1 MNTNKVLVYGASGYV
16 GKLFAKEALKV
27 GLKPILAGRGNTIKE
42 MAQKLGLENRIFSLD
57 SSSQIIQNLKDIDI
71 LINLAGPFSATAR
84 PLIEACLETKTHYL
98 DIAGEVPEF
107 QLVHSYTEQ
116 AQKAGILLLSG
127 AGFGVVPTD
136 LAANLAKEKL
146 PTATVLKIVYSTI
159 GGVSRG
165 TLKTVLKDIN
175 KEGVIRQN
183 GLLKKAKPAFK
194 EMTFESQNKKY
205 KAVYNPWR
213 ADLFTASISTSI
225 PNIETYSTF
234 PAPIVSMMKGKLL
247 WLRNF
252 ILNNLINFLPEG
264 SSEKELKNGKTIVF
278 VEAKNEKGETSK
290 VEIVGSEAYLFTVQ
304 ALLFIV
310 KTMQQKKDFPTGF
323 QTPVTAFGTE
333 ILQKIP
339 SLQIKI
345 N

>member
-1 MNTNKVLVYGASGYV
+1 MKTNKILIYGASGYV
-16 GKLFAKEALKV
+16 GKLLAKEALKV
-27 GLKPILAGRGNTIKE
+27 GLKPILAGRGTTISE
-42 MAQKLGLENRIFSLD
+42 IAQKKGLESRIFSLD
-57 SSSQIIQNLKDIDI
+57 APSTLIENLKDIAI
-71 LINLAGPFSATAR
+71 LINLAGAFSATAR

-107 QLVHSYTEQ
+107 QLVHSYTQQ
-116 AQKAGILLLSG
+116 AQEAGILLLSG

-136 LAANLAKEKL
+136 LASNLAKENL
-146 PTATVLKIVYSTI
+146 PNATHLKIAYSTI

-183 GLLKKAKPAFK
+183 GVFQKAKPAFK
-194 EMTFESQNKKY
+194 EMTFNSQSKNY

-213 ADLFTASISTSI
+213 ADLFTAGLYTHI

-234 PAPIVSMMKGKLL
+234 PSPIVSMMKGKLL

-264 SSEKELKNGKTIVF
+264 SSEKELKNGKTIVY

-290 VEIVGSEAYLFTVQ
+290 VEIIGSEAYLFTVQ

-310 KTMQQKKDFPTGF
+310 KTMQEKKDFPFGF
-323 QTPVTAFGTE
+323 QTPVTAFGTKT
-333 ILQKIP
+333 LQKIS
-339 SLQIKI
+339 SLQIKVI
-345 N
+345 

>member
-1 MNTNKVLVYGASGYV
+1 MNMNKILIYGASGYV
-16 GKLFAKEALKV
+16 GKLLAKEAIKV
-27 GLKPILAGRGNTIKE
+27 GLKPILAGRGNNVKE
-42 MAQKLGLENRIFSLD
+42 MAQKLELESRLFSLE
-57 SSSQIIQNLKDIDI
+57 SSSEIIQHLKDIDI
-71 LINLAGPFSATAR
+71 IINLAGPFSATAR
-84 PLIEACLETKTHYL
+84 PLIEAGLETKTHYL

-107 QLVHSYTEQ
+107 QLVHSYT
-116 AQKAGILLLSG
+116 QKAKEAGILLLSG

-136 LAANLAKEKL
+136 LAANLAKENL
-146 PTATVLKIVYSTI
+146 PDATHLKIAYTTI

-183 GLLKKAKPAFK
+183 GSLQKAKPAFK
-194 EMTFESQNKKY
+194 AMTFESQNKKY
-205 KAVYNPWR
+205 EAVYNPWR
-213 ADLFTASISTSI
+213 ADLFTAGISTSI

-278 VEAKNEKGETSK
+278 AEAKNEQGKTSNI
-290 VEIVGSEAYLFTVQ
+290 EIIGSEAYLFTVQ
-304 ALLFIV
+304 AILFII
-310 KTMQQKKDFPTGF
+310 KTMQEKNDLPVGF
-323 QTPVTAFGTE
+323 QTPVTAFGTKT
-333 ILQKIP
+333 LQKIS
-339 SLQIKI
+339 SLQVKVI
-345 N
+345 